1 MKMRLFIFQ
10 ASLFGDLI
18 LMDFSSRFL
27 RLCRISFLAIFALL
41 LFQSSSFAQSTQGT
55 ILGTI
60 KDASGAVVSGAAV
73 TLTDLDAGVKRTAAT
88 NAAGNYQFLELTAGR
103 YKVQIA
109 ASGFNEETID
119 NLTLGARQQL
129 RADAALKVGAASQ
142 DVTVNASAA
151 GAIETETPSI
161 AASYSAV
168 DVQNL
173 PANYR
178 ANASGTSPLNLIQ
191 TLPGVQADTASNS
204 PTASS
209 PPQFSIQG
217 GLPSQ
222 ADVTVD
228 GITTQNT
235 TSNKPIANAFP
246 SGESIAELRVDGVLN
261 NAEFG
266 QPGEVTT
273 ISKSGTNQLHGA
285 AFWYFQNSG
294 FDSTPFGA
302 TTKPKLVGNDF
313 GGTVGGPVVIPHFY
327 NGHDRT
333 FFFGTYEGFRRPG
346 SQPYQ
351 ASVPT
356 AAMKQGNF
364 AGVVGIQ
371 PLINPFTGTV
381 YPNYTVP
388 INAVS
393 QKFLQFFPD
402 PNVGNTTTYTP
413 GAVNYITNHDAS
425 LTSNQFDVRGDQ
437 YIGQKALVYGRFT
450 WKNSTQ
456 ANPEPLL
463 VSGGSNTD
471 QERILVVA
479 GNYNFTPRIINEF
492 RFGFT
497 LDTYGTTNGFNG
509 PGFAQSTGLQ
519 GLQNLF
525 FDGVSELDFNF
536 LTSLNADRLNN
547 TNKSRTF
554 QYLDGLTWSKGS
566 HDMKFGADI
575 RHIEAITPLSFFGAD
590 NYGTFAFN
598 TGHNFTG
605 LGQTQGQEFA
615 DFLIGTPQGT
625 AYDVVTADN
634 DGISLHYNFY
644 AQDQWKVNSRLTLSY
659 GLRYEYHPG
668 YHDPS
673 GNIGNFNPAVPL
685 SGEVVYPDGAQGT
698 LNAGFLASFNACGI
712 GQSTGVPAENGA
724 PCTPVLSNSQA
735 GLSSS
740 LKNVPTKRFMPRF
753 GFAFRPFDDDKTAI
767 RGGFGMYNITSLGS
781 SFYSLTGTLQA
792 ATSEYAN
799 NETATGPAYAWPTIF
814 AGQGTSSAA
823 GAFGTAY
830 FGTANDIN
838 WKDPYSEQYSLSVDH
853 EFQGGYGTRISYI
866 GLETHDLVWAPNLN
880 DLAYSSTTSA
890 LNQPLSARPFPNWG
904 TVNTRSTGANAS
916 YHSLQLEASHR
927 YTNGLTFDSNYT
939 LAKNLADNQGP
950 QNTTTG
956 PGNIPSFS
964 GEVGASRASYG
975 RDRTVDFGQVY
986 GTRRNRWNTTMVYE
1000 LPVGRGRHFG
1010 NSMNR
1015 LEDAIVGGWQLSN
1028 IFLWQSGPFLSAYF
1042 PGGNID
1048 PSGTGS
1054 GLSQNFQRGA
1064 YPGRAQKPDRVGNP
1078 VPHGQ
1083 DRNHWVNTAAFAC
1096 PGQPAWTFGGDV
1108 PCNTGSGQP
1117 GAPAPIGRFGNSQ
1130 IGDIVGPGTVNLS
1143 SGLSKSFAITE
1154 GIRLRAEGTFTNVLN
1169 HTNLADPVS
1178 LNLTSS
1184 QFGQITTARGS
1195 DFGGSRTGQVSMRLE
1210 F

>member
-1 MKMRLFIFQ
+1 MRIPT
-10 ASLFGDLI
+10 SPK
-18 LMDFSSRFL
+18 L
-27 RLCRISFLAIFALL
+27 RLCSFFAFTLLVAL
-41 LFQSSSFAQSTQGT
+41 LFQPSSLAQSTQGT
-55 ILGTI
+55 ILGSV
-60 KDASGAVVSGAAV
+60 KDASGAVVPHAAV
-73 TLTDLDAGVKRTAAT
+73 TLTDLDAGVTRTAT
-88 NAAGNYQFLELTAGR
+88 TDSSGNYQFLDLTAGR

-109 ASGFNEETID
+109 ASGFGEETID
-119 NLTLGARQQL
+119 NLNLGARQQL
-129 RADAALKVGAASQ
+129 RADAAIKVGGVNQA
-142 DVTVNASAA
+142 VTVNAAAA

-178 ANASGTSPLNLIQ
+178 ANQSGTSPLNLIQ
-191 TLPGVQADTASNS
+191 TLPGVQADSASNS

-246 SGESIAELRVDGVLN
+246 SGESISELRVDGVLN

-273 ISKSGTNQLHGA
+273 VSKSGTNQLHGA
-285 AFWYFQNSG
+285 GFWYFQNSG

-313 GGTVGGPVVIPHFY
+313 GGTVGGPVVIPHLY

-356 AAMKQGNF
+356 TEMKQGNF
-364 AGVVGIQ
+364 SGVAGIE
-371 PLINPFTGTV
+371 PLLDPFTGTP

-388 INAVS
+388 VNSVS

-402 PNVGNTTTYTP
+402 PNVGDTSIYTP
-413 GAVNYITNHDAS
+413 GAINYITNQDTS

-437 YIGQKALVYGRFT
+437 YFGQKALVYGRFT
-450 WKNSTQ
+450 WKNSNQ

-463 VSGGSNTD
+463 EPAGSNTD

-479 GNYNFTPRIINEF
+479 GNYNFTPRIVNEF

-509 PGFAQSTGLQ
+509 PAFAQSTGLQ

-525 FDGVSELDFNF
+525 FNGISELDFNF
-536 LTSLNADRLNN
+536 LTSLNGDRLAS
-547 TNKSRTF
+547 TSKSRTF
-554 QYLDGLTWSKGS
+554 QYLDGLTWSKGQ
-566 HDMKFGADI
+566 HDMKFGVDI
-575 RHIEAITPLSFFGAD
+575 RHIEAATPLSFFGAD
-590 NYGTFAFN
+590 NYGTFVYN

-605 LGQTQGQEFA
+605 LGVTQGQEFA

-644 AQDQWKVNSRLTLSY
+644 AQDQWKVSSRLTLSY

-673 GNIGNFNPAVPL
+673 GNIGNFDPSVPL
-685 SGEVVYPDGAQGT
+685 SGEAVFPNGAAGT
-698 LNAGFLASFNACGI
+698 LNAGFLESFNACPV
-712 GQSTGVPAENGA
+712 GQTTGTPAENGA

-735 GLSSS
+735 GLPSS
-740 LKNVPTKRFMPRF
+740 LKNVPTKRVMPRF
-753 GFAFRPFDDDKTAI
+753 GFAFRPFDDDRTAV

-799 NETATGPAYAWPTIF
+799 SETATGPAYAWPTIY
-814 AGQGTSSAA
+814 AGQGQSSAA

-853 EFQGGYGTRISYI
+853 EFQGGYGGRISYI

-880 DLAYSSTTSA
+880 DMAYSSTTSA
-890 LNQPLSARPFPNWG
+890 FNQPLSARPFPNWG

-916 YHSLQLEASHR
+916 YHSLQLEMSHR
-927 YTNGLTFDSNYT
+927 YSHGLTFDSNYT
-939 LAKNLADNQGP
+939 FAKNLADNQGP
-950 QNTTTG
+950 DNN
-956 PGNIPSFS
+956 GNFS
-964 GEVGASRASYG
+964 GEVGGSRASYG

-1000 LPVGRGRHFG
+1000 LPVGRGRRFG
-1010 NSMNR
+1010 GGMNR
-1015 LEDAIVGGWQLSN
+1015 LEDAVVGGWQLSN

-1054 GLSQNFQRGA
+1054 GLSNSAVGGA
-1064 YPGRAQKPDRVGNP
+1064 YPGRAQKPDRVGDTAA
-1078 VPHGQ
+1078 HGQ
-1083 DRNHWVNTAAFAC
+1083 NRSHWINTSAFAC

-1108 PCNTGSGQP
+1108 PCNTGSGQA

-1130 IGDIVGPGTVNLS
+1130 IGDVTGPGMVNLS
-1143 SGLSKSFAITE
+1143 SGLSKTFAIAE
-1154 GIRLRAEGTFTNVLN
+1154 GIKLRAEGTFTNVLN
-1169 HTNLADPVS
+1169 HTNLNDPVTMD
-1178 LNLTSS
+1178 LTSS
-1184 QFGQITTARGS
+1184 QFGVITSARGS